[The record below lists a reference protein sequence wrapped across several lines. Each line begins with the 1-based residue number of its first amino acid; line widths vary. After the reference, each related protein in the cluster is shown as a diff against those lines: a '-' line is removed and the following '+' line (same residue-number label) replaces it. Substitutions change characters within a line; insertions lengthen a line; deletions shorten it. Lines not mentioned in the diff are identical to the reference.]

1 MFRLYGALL
10 VPALLVVLLGGAYYY
25 YNSSQKTIT
34 NLRESVTELNFAVKQ
49 KDEAFKQMTEQ
60 NELIE
65 KLNRELAENLKESQG
80 YISELREKFARIN
93 INRLAE
99 TTPDI
104 LEGKINSATK
114 KVFDDLRSITSTDI
128 GDQLQPA
135 EWYRKS
141 TTSNWEENTYC
152 PQT

>member
-10 VPALLVVLLGGAYYY
+10 VPALLAVLLGGAYYY

-60 NELIE
+60 NELNE
-65 KLNRELAENLKESQG
+65 KLNLELAENLKESQG
-80 YISELREKFARIN
+80 YVSELREKFARIN

-99 TTPDI
+99 TEPDI

-114 KVFDDLRSITSTDI
+114 RVFDDLRSITSTDV

-135 EWYRKS
+135 E
-141 TTSNWEENTYC
+141 
-152 PQT
+152 

>member
-10 VPALLVVLLGGAYYY
+10 VPALLAVLLGGAYYY

-60 NELIE
+60 NELNE
-65 KLNRELAENLKESQG
+65 KLNLELAENLKESQG
-80 YISELREKFARIN
+80 YVSELREKFARIN

-135 EWYRKS
+135 E
-141 TTSNWEENTYC
+141 
-152 PQT
+152 

>member
-10 VPALLVVLLGGAYYY
+10 VSALLAVLLGGAYYY

-60 NELIE
+60 NELNE
-65 KLNRELAENLKESQG
+65 KLNLELAESLKESQG
-80 YISELREKFARIN
+80 YVSELREKFARIN

-99 TTPDI
+99 TEPDI

-114 KVFDDLRSITSTDI
+114 RVFDDLRSITSTDV

-135 EWYRKS
+135 E
-141 TTSNWEENTYC
+141 
-152 PQT
+152 

>member
-10 VPALLVVLLGGAYYY
+10 VPVLLAVLLGGAYYY

-80 YISELREKFARIN
+80 YVSELREKFARIN

-99 TTPDI
+99 TAPDI
-104 LEGKINSATK
+104 LERKINSATK

-135 EWYRKS
+135 E
-141 TTSNWEENTYC
+141 
-152 PQT
+152 

>member
-60 NELIE
+60 NELNE
-65 KLNRELAENLKESQG
+65 KLNLELAENLKESQG
-80 YISELREKFARIN
+80 YVSELREKFARIN

-99 TTPDI
+99 TAPDI
-104 LEGKINSATK
+104 LERKINSATK
-114 KVFDDLRSITSTDI
+114 KGFDDLRSITSTDI

-135 EWYRKS
+135 E
-141 TTSNWEENTYC
+141 
-152 PQT
+152 

>member
-60 NELIE
+60 NELNE
-65 KLNRELAENLKESQG
+65 KLNLELAENLKESQG
-80 YISELREKFARIN
+80 YVSELREKFARIN

-99 TTPDI
+99 TAPDI
-104 LEGKINSATK
+104 LERKINSATK

-135 EWYRKS
+135 E
-141 TTSNWEENTYC
+141 
-152 PQT
+152 

>member
-10 VPALLVVLLGGAYYY
+10 VPALLAVLLGGAYYY

-60 NELIE
+60 NELNE
-65 KLNRELAENLKESQG
+65 KLNLELAESLKESQG
-80 YISELREKFARIN
+80 YVSELREKFARIN

-99 TTPDI
+99 TEPDI

-114 KVFDDLRSITSTDI
+114 RVFDDLRSITSTDV

-135 EWYRKS
+135 E
-141 TTSNWEENTYC
+141 
-152 PQT
+152 

>member
-1 MFRLYGALL
+1 
-10 VPALLVVLLGGAYYY
+10 
-25 YNSSQKTIT
+25 
-34 NLRESVTELNFAVKQ
+34 VKQ

-114 KVFDDLRSITSTDI
+114 KVFDDLRSITSTDV

-135 EWYRKS
+135 E
-141 TTSNWEENTYC
+141 
-152 PQT
+152 

>member
-10 VPALLVVLLGGAYYY
+10 VPALLAVLLGGAYYY

-60 NELIE
+60 NELNE
-65 KLNRELAENLKESQG
+65 KLNLELAENLKESQG

-135 EWYRKS
+135 E
-141 TTSNWEENTYC
+141 
-152 PQT
+152 

>member
-10 VPALLVVLLGGAYYY
+10 VPALLAVLLGGAYYY

-114 KVFDDLRSITSTDI
+114 KVFDDLRSITSTDV

-135 EWYRKS
+135 E
-141 TTSNWEENTYC
+141 
-152 PQT
+152 

>member
-10 VPALLVVLLGGAYYY
+10 VPALLAVLLGGAYYY

-135 EWYRKS
+135 E
-141 TTSNWEENTYC
+141 
-152 PQT
+152 

>member
-10 VPALLVVLLGGAYYY
+10 VSALLAVLLGGAYYY

-34 NLRESVTELNFAVKQ
+34 NLRESVTELSFAVKQ

-60 NELIE
+60 NELNE
-65 KLNRELAENLKESQG
+65 KLNLELAESLKESQG
-80 YISELREKFARIN
+80 YVSELREKFARIN

-99 TTPDI
+99 TEPDI

-114 KVFDDLRSITSTDI
+114 RVFDDLRSITSTDV

-135 EWYRKS
+135 E
-141 TTSNWEENTYC
+141 
-152 PQT
+152 